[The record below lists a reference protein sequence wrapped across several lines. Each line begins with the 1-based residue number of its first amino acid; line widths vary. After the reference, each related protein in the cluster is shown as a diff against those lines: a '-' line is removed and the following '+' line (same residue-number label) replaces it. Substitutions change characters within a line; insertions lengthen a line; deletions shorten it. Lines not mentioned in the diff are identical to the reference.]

1 MSLIRRSGVSCV
13 VLLCLGLATLR
24 GQQDGQGR
32 PTASERDT
40 VVPGVIKFS
49 GQLLDATGQPVR
61 GPVAALFAVYGD
73 QDGRAP
79 LWAETQVIDLDTLG
93 RYSVH
98 LGASTPGGVPS
109 LLFAAGEARWLG
121 VQAPGAEETRTAL
134 LSVPYALKAADAE
147 TLGGKP
153 ASEYVTVS
161 STRPDGSISAAAA
174 TTTTKS
180 LKGVGT
186 TNFIAKFFD
195 FETLGDSALFEAGGL
210 VGIGT
215 TTPAVRLDVAGT
227 VRGTGLTVGVT
238 GIATAASG
246 AADGVSGS
254 TSSFNGAGVAGSGP
268 GFGVRGIS
276 PNTGVFGTGTSTG
289 IVGSSSSG
297 VGVRAQ
303 GGSLGVHSTVTAQNA
318 IAGLFESSNGPI
330 IEGRA
335 SAVRKFSVDVAG
347 NVSANAYLDLTGAPI
362 PNGEIT
368 TVSAGTGLSGGGA
381 TGNVTLALDTSFT
394 SGLYASKVH
403 LHNVSDVANAATL
416 AANTFSGNQTITG
429 SLTVNGIATAPWGN
443 FVGTTGSDGGG
454 VPIPLVRMVQ
464 GGAGNALFLE
474 NTQDGFGNALWAR
487 GVNFPI
493 KATATS
499 GSGVAIRADA
509 TSPIGQTN
517 GVLGVAFST
526 GGFGIRGDA
535 VASTGSNKGV
545 LGQSFSTSG
554 VGIEGVATASSG
566 TTAGVRG
573 TANSAEGTA
582 GLFDNLAGGNLV
594 VGQVNNVT
602 KFRVD
607 GTGAVYASSY
617 RDAAGNPIPSGT
629 GDITGVNVGE
639 GLSGGGAAGDVTLA
653 LNTAFT
659 DGRYA
664 SAIHGHS
671 VTDITNAA
679 RLTGGNI
686 FSGNQ
691 SITGSVSATG
701 NIGAL
706 TGAFDGGVTGFGG
719 TNKPNAT
726 GVRGET
732 TSAAAE
738 GVLGANIA
746 PSGRG
751 MRGLAS
757 GANGIGVQGFAD
769 STGDTRGVQGIVS
782 SPDGMGVQ
790 GLANAASG
798 PAFGVY
804 GSSTSP
810 AGTGVRGHAGTS
822 TGTTLGVHGTANS
835 DTGTGVKGEAGHG
848 SGSTVGVLGVAAS
861 PAGVAGLFDAQG
873 GGSILVGRAMSAEK
887 FRVDGTGAVYASS
900 YRDLAGNPIPT
911 GNGDITGVAA
921 GSGLTGGGTTGDLAI
936 GLDTAFTDGRY
947 AAFAH
952 GHTVSQVTDAARLTG
967 GNSFGGNQSITGN
980 ISATGSVAGLV
991 GTFSSG
997 LISNA
1002 GVPDTFAVRGDAFL
1016 MSGGTGV
1023 LGRGNLT
1030 GVHGV
1035 VTTSTGTAV
1044 LGETQQAAGTP
1055 IAVRGV
1061 TSSTGGTALRG
1072 ESTSTTGSTFGAV
1085 GRVASDAGVGIYGV
1099 ALSNTGFT
1107 KGVYG
1112 QSSSPDG
1119 IGVFGAGAANMG
1131 LSVGVVGNTGSPNG
1145 IGVHGQ
1151 SPLGTGSAIAVLGSV
1166 SSPNAVAGQF
1176 VNVAGGDI
1184 LIGKSG
1190 AGQTTVF
1197 RVDGTGQVF
1206 TGGADFAES
1215 VAVTGDRTEYEPG
1228 DVLIIDPSARRAMQK
1243 SSGAYSTMV
1252 AGIYSTK
1259 PGLLASPHPADHV
1272 VLAHEVPLAVIGIV
1286 PTKVSAENGAIKP
1299 GDLLVTSS
1307 LAGYA
1312 MKGTDR
1318 TRMLGAI
1325 VGKALEPL
1333 KEGTGVILVLVTLQ

>member
-1 MSLIRRSGVSCV
+1 MRLNKRSSVSCV
-13 VLLCLGLATLR
+13 FVVCLGLATVE
-24 GQQDGQGR
+24 GQQGR
-32 PTASERDT
+32 PATGAGTSQRET

-49 GQLLDATGQPVR
+49 GQLLDPNGQPVT
-61 GPVAALFAVYGD
+61 GTVSALFAVYGE
-73 QDGRAP
+73 QDARVP
-79 LWAETQVIDLDTLG
+79 IWTETQVIEVDASG
-93 RYSVH
+93 RYAVQ
-98 LGASTPGGVPS
+98 LGAETSGGIPPV
-109 LLFAAGEARWLG
+109 LFAGGDARWLG
-121 VQAPGAEETRTAL
+121 VQAQGAAETRTPL

-147 TLGGKP
+147 TLGGRP
-153 ASEYVTVS
+153 ASDYLTQS
-161 STRPDGSISAAAA
+161 SARPDGSVTAAA
-174 TTTTKS
+174 TSTTTKS

-186 TNFIAKFFD
+186 TNSIAKFLD
-195 FETLGDSALFEAGGL
+195 FETLGDSVLFESGGL
-210 VGIGT
+210 VGVGT
-215 TTPAVRLDVAGT
+215 TTPSFRLDVAGT
-227 VRGTGLTVGVT
+227 LRGTNLTLGVS
-238 GIATAASG
+238 GIATAQSG
-246 AADGVSGS
+246 AADGVSGT
-254 TSSFNGAGVAGSGP
+254 TSSFNGAGVAGNGP
-268 GFGVRGIS
+268 GFGVRGTS
-276 PNTGVFGTGTSTG
+276 ANAGVFGTGTSIG
-289 IVGSSSSG
+289 VIGSSQSG
-297 VGVRAQ
+297 VAVRAQ
-303 GGSLGVHSTVTAQNA
+303 GGSLGVHATVSGVNA
-318 IAGLFESSNGPI
+318 VAGLFENNEGTI
-330 IEGRA
+330 LEGR
-335 SAVRKFSVDVAG
+335 SNAVRRFVVDGSG
-347 NVSANAYLDLTGAPI
+347 NVRANAYLDLSGAPI
-362 PNGEIT
+362 PNGDIT
-368 TVSAGTGLSGGGA
+368 AVSAGNGLIGGG
-381 TGNVTLALDTSFT
+381 LAGDVALTLDTSFT
-394 SGLYASKVH
+394 SGLYAPKVH

-416 AANTFSGNQTITG
+416 AANTFSGNQTISGTLNINAPAG
-429 SLTVNGIATAPWGN
+429 ASTPLTV
-443 FVGTTGSDGGG
+443 
-454 VPIPLVRMVQ
+454 Q
-464 GGAGNALFLE
+464 G
-474 NTQDGFGNALWAR
+474 
-487 GVNFPI
+487 
-493 KATATS
+493 
-499 GSGVAIRADA
+499 
-509 TSPIGQTN
+509 
-517 GVLGVAFST
+517 
-526 GGFGIRGDA
+526 
-535 VASTGSNKGV
+535 
-545 LGQSFSTSG
+545 
-554 VGIEGVATASSG
+554 
-566 TTAGVRG
+566 
-573 TANSAEGTA
+573 
-582 GLFDNLAGGNLV
+582 
-594 VGQVNNVT
+594 
-602 KFRVD
+602 
-607 GTGAVYASSY
+607 GAVYASSPYSHGVIGVSTTSDPNVLSIGVQGLSYNPGGTGISGEVGVTSGPTTGVRGFVSSTSGTGVSGEANAATGVTVGVKGLSNSPQGTAGLFESAPTGSILIGRASGADKFRVDGAGAVFASSY
-617 RDAAGNPIPSGT
+617 RDLAGNPIPAGT
-629 GDITGVNVGE
+629 GDITGVSVGN
-639 GLSGGGAAGDVTLA
+639 GLTGGGTSGDLSVGLDTGFTNNLYAAKVHGHAVGDVT
-653 LNTAFT
+653 
-659 DGRYA
+659 D
-664 SAIHGHS
+664 
-671 VTDITNAA
+671 AA
-679 RLTGGNI
+679 RLTGGNTL
-686 FSGNQ
+686 SGNQ
-691 SITGSVSATG
+691 SITGSLSATG
-701 NIGAL
+701 NVGAL
-706 TGAFDGGVTGFGG
+706 TGVFDGGLTGFGG
-719 TNKPNAT
+719 TGRPNLT

-732 TSAAAE
+732 NSAAAE
-738 GVLGANIA
+738 GVLGVNI
-746 PSGRG
+746 STGGRAV
-751 MRGLAS
+751 RGHAT
-757 GANGIGVQGFAD
+757 ATNGIGLQGFAD
-769 STGDTRGVQGIVS
+769 GSGDTRGVQGIVS
-782 SPDGMGVQ
+782 SPGGMGVQ
-790 GLANAASG
+790 GLANAGSG

-810 AGTGVRGHAGTS
+810 AGTGVRGHAGPS
-822 TGTTLGVHGTANS
+822 TGATIGVHGTANS
-835 DTGTGVKGEAGHG
+835 DSGTGVKGEAGHG

-873 GGSILVGRAMSAEK
+873 GGNILVGRAASAER
-887 FRVDGTGAVYASS
+887 FRVDGTGAVYASA

-911 GNGDITGVAA
+911 ATGDITAVAA
-921 GSGLTGGGTTGDLAI
+921 SSGLTGGGTTGDLAI
-936 GLDTAFTDGRY
+936 ALDMAFTDGRY

-1002 GVPDTFAVRGDAFL
+1002 GVPDTFAVRGDAFI

-1044 LGETQQAAGTP
+1044 LGETQQAAGAP

-1085 GRVASDAGVGIYGV
+1085 GRVSSDAGVGIYGV

-1119 IGVFGAGAANMG
+1119 IGVFGAGAANTG
-1131 LSVGVVGNTGSPNG
+1131 FSVGVVGNTGSPNG

-1228 DVLIIDPSARRAMQK
+1228 DVLIIDPSERRAMQK

-1272 VLAHEVPLAVIGIV
+1272 ALAHEVPLAVIGIV

-1333 KEGTGVILVLVTLQ
+1333 KDGTGVILVLVTLQ